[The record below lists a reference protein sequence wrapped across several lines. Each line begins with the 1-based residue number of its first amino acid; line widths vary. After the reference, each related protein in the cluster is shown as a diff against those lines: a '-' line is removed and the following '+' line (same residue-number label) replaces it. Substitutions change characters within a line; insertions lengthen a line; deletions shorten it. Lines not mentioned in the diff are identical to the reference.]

1 MRSVWSDMHFEQ
13 YDRGHLH
20 TKSSSISSLFDIQDA
35 NASTDGNSTA
45 GNSTA
50 AAPPATKVVQRER
63 KRVIRVPLA
72 VGGAGY
78 AFPGLSADQMKVCL
92 FQNLTHRLR
101 LARPDQEICKLCF
114 VHASCNITMQSA

>member
-1 MRSVWSDMHFEQ
+1 M
-13 YDRGHLH
+13 
-20 TKSSSISSLFDIQDA
+20 QDA

-63 KRVIRVPLA
+63 KRVIRVPLT

-78 AFPGLSADQMKVCL
+78 AFPGLSAEQMKVCL
-92 FQNLTHRLR
+92 FWALPCRPRLVRACLGTSQIVIHVGYNLKCGMR
-101 LARPDQEICKLCF
+101 
-114 VHASCNITMQSA
+114 S